1 MPGRAR
7 IYIRAPR
14 LLRIGFTSRVGRDTR
29 EYDRNDP
36 RTSRKLRNFVVFSGV
51 SSECVMPSPSGV
63 GGGSLKFGG
72 GSLILYSAVSS
83 ILRVS

>member
-51 SSECVMPSPSGV
+51 SSECV
-63 GGGSLKFGG
+63 
-72 GSLILYSAVSS
+72 ID
-83 ILRVS
+83 